1 MYIVFVFIRIV
12 SYCAV
17 LYRSIIMSREKGR
30 TRQGKKKVSFYCN
43 KKTPGSAVKSKFIR
57 TGAETPKKYQRSM
70 VRAQARQIK
79 FTNQEQA
86 GVIIKPT
93 PVKPNTSI
101 IMSREKGRTRQGKKK
116 VSFYCN
122 KKTPGSAVKSKFI
135 RTGAETPKK

>member
-57 TGAETPKKYQRSM
+57 TGAETPKK
-70 VRAQARQIK
+70 
-79 FTNQEQA
+79 
-86 GVIIKPT
+86 
-93 PVKPNTSI
+93 
-101 IMSREKGRTRQGKKK
+101 
-116 VSFYCN
+116 
-122 KKTPGSAVKSKFI
+122 
-135 RTGAETPKK
+135 